1 MYPLRGVR
9 SCPNTLSVKTCSLGL
24 DLSKVSYNG
33 HIQLFLKINRRRE
46 IIYYDIELFLFLLSV
61 KKNPSFYTV
70 VLLIC
75 LKILK
80 NFNFLTDL
88 GQSLIL
94 GL

>member
-61 KKNPSFYTV
+61 KKNSQFLHSSAAHLFKNLEEFQ
-70 VLLIC
+70 LL
-75 LKILK
+75 
-80 NFNFLTDL
+80 N
-88 GQSLIL
+88 
-94 GL
+94 